1 VIELEK
7 ITMLLNGSTL
17 PFAEKRLSDKKRA
30 QLYLLSKTLP
40 NPFDRGDVA
49 ELPNELFDQLDLP
62 GNQNLGDWLF
72 HSGNKSYFTKV
83 KARKLKWTE
92 DVLSDHALLDKELS
106 LVLETKTE
114 DPPTLSLQYESQ
126 LMDQISAVLDKT
138 REGVA
143 IAVLK
148 EFEKAKEEIAA
159 IIEADANT
167 QRVQDGQGEALKTLL
182 ENFSQ
187 NLNEFLD

>member
-1 VIELEK
+1 MIELEK

-106 LVLETKTE
+106 LVPETE
-114 DPPTLSLQYESQ
+114 DPPTPSLQYESQ

-138 REGVA
+138 REGVS
-143 IAVLK
+143 ITVLK
-148 EFEKAKEEIAA
+148 QFEEAKEEIAA
-159 IIEADANT
+159 IIEADNT